1 MKAVVQRVKN
11 ASVKVDGEVSGS
23 ITGGLL
29 VYLGVAGE
37 DTEKD
42 AEWMAEKV
50 INLRIFVDEQ
60 DRMNLSLLDILKQES
75 WDPKLAGVL
84 TVSQFTLLGD
94 AQKGRRPYFGA
105 AAEPEK
111 ARALYEYFVCYI
123 KKKGLVSET
132 GVFKAHMDV
141 TYTNDGPV
149 TIILNSVDA

>member
-1 MKAVVQRVKN
+1 MKAVVQRAKN
-11 ASVKVDGEVSGS
+11 ASVTVNGEVSGS
-23 ITGGLL
+23 IAGGLL

-37 DTEKD
+37 DTKKD

-50 INLRIFVDEQ
+50 INLRIFVDSQ
-60 DRMNLSLLDILKQES
+60 DRMNLSLLDILEQDGIDRKS
-75 WDPKLAGVL
+75 TGVL

-111 ARALYEYFVCYI
+111 ALVLYEYFVSYI
-123 KKKGLVSET
+123 KEKGLTSEA